1 MIRICLVTTGQ
12 PSTNPRLVKEA
23 DALAA
28 EGYYVHVV
36 GAHWADW
43 ADRYDQSILATR
55 SWSASILDW
64 RRDSNAWLYW
74 KTGVRHRVSRW
85 FEAWAS
91 ASGFRSLSAAG
102 RLSPELARA
111 AAAWPAD
118 LYIAH
123 NLGAL
128 PAAAA
133 AARRH
138 GAAIGFDAEDFHR
151 GQFTDGG
158 ERELA
163 RRIETRYLPLCTY
176 VSAASPG
183 IAESYAELCA
193 RPPVVLLN
201 VFPLSARPAQLEE
214 RVPGPLRLYW
224 FSQLIGRDRGLEDAV
239 RALGLLRDL
248 PVELHVQG
256 EWQSGFE
263 QELRRI
269 ATDGGLAPNRLIHHL
284 PASPDEIVRLASRFD
299 AGLALE
305 PGHTANSDRALS
317 NKVFTYLL
325 AGLPVI
331 ASATSAQAALGM
343 QLGSAARVVA
353 PGDVSALASAIRRW
367 IDDPASLE
375 SAKQTAWHLG
385 ETRFNWDLEQRRFL
399 EVVRHALRQ
408 AAPAVRPG
416 PAIGEFVS

>member
-36 GAHWADW
+36 GAHWAGW
-43 ADRYDQSILATR
+43 ADRHDASILATR
-55 SWSASILDW
+55 SWTASILDW
-64 RRDSNAWLYW
+64 RRDTHEWLYW
-74 KTGVRHRVSRW
+74 KTGIRHRVGRW
-85 FEAWAS
+85 FEPWTS
-91 ASGFRSLSAAG
+91 ASGFASLSAAG
-102 RLSPELARA
+102 RVSPELARSA
-111 AAAWPAD
+111 SAWPAD

-138 GAAIGFDAEDFHR
+138 GAALGFDAEDFHR
-151 GQFTDGG
+151 GQFTEAD

-163 RRIETRYLPLCTY
+163 RRIEERYLPQCTY

-201 VFPLSARPAQLEE
+201 VFPLCARPSARGP
-214 RVPGPLRLYW
+214 RVSGPLRLYW

-239 RALGLLRDL
+239 RAIGILRNSA
-248 PVELHVQG
+248 VELHLQG

-263 QELRRI
+263 QELRRL
-269 ATDGGLAPNRLIHHL
+269 ANESGLAPNRLIHHL
-284 PASPDEIVRLASRFD
+284 PGPPDEMVRQAAAFD
-299 AGLALE
+299 VGLALE
-305 PGHTANSDRALS
+305 PGRTPNSDRALS
-317 NKVFTYLL
+317 NKVFTYVL
-325 AGLPVI
+325 AGLPVV

-343 QLGSAARVVA
+343 QLGSAARIVSI
-353 PGDVSALASAIRRW
+353 GDPKTLADVIRGW
-367 IDDPASLE
+367 IDDPASLDA
-375 SAKQTAWHLG
+375 AKQTAWQLG
-385 ETRFNWDLEQRRFL
+385 ETRFNWDLERQRFL
-399 EVVRHALRQ
+399 DLVRQALRE

-416 PAIGEFVS
+416 PAIRELVS